1 MVAAVRCSVQ
11 PSACMA
17 LWYAGVYVWP
27 HPASPALPVSVC
39 AMCVACV
46 LHSDDSGSSTGA
58 RVSDG
63 SDSGSHRQLHA
74 ICPHDVCL
82 SAVNVN
88 VSVDAERETVP
99 VYAL

>member
-1 MVAAVRCSVQ
+1 M
-11 PSACMA
+11 P
-17 LWYAGVYVWP
+17 
-27 HPASPALPVSVC
+27 
-39 AMCVACV
+39 CVIACV

-88 VSVDAERETVP
+88 VSVDAKRETVP
-99 VYAL
+99 VYVITRDLTSTALALALTLV